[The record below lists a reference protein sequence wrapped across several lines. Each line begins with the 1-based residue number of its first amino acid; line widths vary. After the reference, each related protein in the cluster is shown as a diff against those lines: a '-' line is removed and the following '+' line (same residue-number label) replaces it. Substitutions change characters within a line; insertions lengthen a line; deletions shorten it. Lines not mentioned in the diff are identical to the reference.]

1 MNKFCSSIF
10 FVFFIFIVSS
20 LNAQQITCS
29 IKGKIIDR
37 KSKRLILLPETED
50 PRFNGIKIKI
60 KDGEF
65 DYAFTLVDV
74 VKYNLIF
81 EDELQK
87 GTWLP
92 ITFFPEN
99 GDIEFTL
106 YPIEKSKNNHVHG
119 GILNKKMFEYE
130 HQSDSIFTPLKKPY
144 TILLDSLSKADAYF
158 SSKAK
163 KNREQLSAT
172 KDQFL
177 ESKLYRERDELQN
190 SGEIYSMEASRL
202 IHIVDSIDRLR
213 MYWQQEYILSNI
225 DIFSLSLIYSSL
237 KRYNQLKKGVD
248 ITFINDVFPKFEQEF
263 AKNPYVTI
271 ISQMLYAI
279 NKLKIGSPYIDFEA
293 PTPDG
298 KIVRL
303 SDSIQGKV
311 ALIDLWASWCGP
323 CRTLSK
329 SMIPVYEKYKAKGF
343 VLIGVACEF
352 KNTNAF
358 KASLE
363 RDKYPWL
370 NLIELDNR
378 NRIWSKY
385 NISGSGGSTFLV
397 DKNGLIIAIHPDAE
411 ELDKLLQEILK

>member
-1 MNKFCSSIF
+1 
-10 FVFFIFIVSS
+10 
-20 LNAQQITCS
+20 
-29 IKGKIIDR
+29 
-37 KSKRLILLPETED
+37 
-50 PRFNGIKIKI
+50 
-60 KDGEF
+60 
-65 DYAFTLVDV
+65 
-74 VKYNLIF
+74 
-81 EDELQK
+81 
-87 GTWLP
+87 
-92 ITFFPEN
+92 
-99 GDIEFTL
+99 
-106 YPIEKSKNNHVHG
+106 
-119 GILNKKMFEYE
+119 
-130 HQSDSIFTPLKKPY
+130 
-144 TILLDSLSKADAYF
+144 
-158 SSKAK
+158 
-163 KNREQLSAT
+163 
-172 KDQFL
+172 
-177 ESKLYRERDELQN
+177 
-190 SGEIYSMEASRL
+190 
-202 IHIVDSIDRLR
+202 

-248 ITFINDVFPKFEQEF
+248 ITFINDVFQKFELKF

>member
-1 MNKFCSSIF
+1 
-10 FVFFIFIVSS
+10 VFFIFIVSS
-20 LNAQQITCS
+20 LNAQQITCR

-37 KSKRLILLPETED
+37 KSKQLILLPETED

-65 DYAFTLVDV
+65 DYAFTVVDII
-74 VKYNLIF
+74 KYNLIF

-106 YPIEKSKNNHVHG
+106 YPIEKSKNNHVQG

-190 SGEIYSMEASRL
+190 SGEIYSKEASRL

-248 ITFINDVFPKFEQEF
+248 ITFINDVFQKFELKF

-363 RDKYPWL
+363 RDKYP
-370 NLIELDNR
+370 
-378 NRIWSKY
+378 
-385 NISGSGGSTFLV
+385 
-397 DKNGLIIAIHPDAE
+397 
-411 ELDKLLQEILK
+411 

>member
-1 MNKFCSSIF
+1 
-10 FVFFIFIVSS
+10 
-20 LNAQQITCS
+20 
-29 IKGKIIDR
+29 
-37 KSKRLILLPETED
+37 
-50 PRFNGIKIKI
+50 
-60 KDGEF
+60 
-65 DYAFTLVDV
+65 
-74 VKYNLIF
+74 
-81 EDELQK
+81 
-87 GTWLP
+87 
-92 ITFFPEN
+92 
-99 GDIEFTL
+99 
-106 YPIEKSKNNHVHG
+106 
-119 GILNKKMFEYE
+119 
-130 HQSDSIFTPLKKPY
+130 
-144 TILLDSLSKADAYF
+144 
-158 SSKAK
+158 
-163 KNREQLSAT
+163 
-172 KDQFL
+172 
-177 ESKLYRERDELQN
+177 
-190 SGEIYSMEASRL
+190 MEASRL